1 MKARM
6 RFWTV
11 MITLIMA
18 LLITMQISP
27 VAQASGLELKGK
39 SCVLLDAQS
48 GDVLYQQNGDVK
60 CYPASVTKI
69 MTLVLIL
76 EALDNEQIALD
87 DIVITSPEAA
97 SMGGS
102 QVYLYEGEKR
112 TVEEMIIAIAVGSGN
127 DASVAMAE
135 FVAGSESA
143 FVDLMNK
150 RAKELGMTDTHF
162 ANPHG
167 LHDANHYTTAIDM
180 AKLAYHALSLPNFLK
195 YTSIYEYDFRPEP
208 KPLKLWN
215 TNRLL
220 KWYDGCDGLKTGYT
234 PEAGRNLVATA
245 KRNGLRLISVV
256 MGVSEAKGHFTESMK
271 LLNYGFNNYTFDIL
285 FPAGQ
290 IMAETRVSKGAR
302 DKVTLMPQEDVGELM
317 KKGDKSEITSRVEC
331 EPYLNAPLHKGD
343 QAGEIILLKDDT
355 EIGRF
360 NLVVAEDVA
369 KSSFGRMFAK
379 LLREVGFN
387 FIGADA

>member
-1 MKARM
+1 MKAR
-6 RFWTV
+6 FHIFFII
-11 MITLIMA
+11 ITLA
-18 LLITMQISP
+18 LAALIVNP
-27 VAQASGLELKGK
+27 VTPAAQAAGLELKGK

-48 GDVLYQQNGDVK
+48 GNVLYQQNPDVK
-60 CYPASVTKI
+60 CYPASVTKV

-76 EALDNEQIALD
+76 EALNSGQIALD
-87 DIVITSPEAA
+87 DIVITSGEAA
-97 SMGGS
+97 GMGGS

-112 TVEEMIIAIAVGSGN
+112 SVEEMIIAIAVGSGN

-135 FVAGSESA
+135 FVGGSEA
-143 FVDLMNK
+143 GFVEMMNK
-150 RAKELGMTDTHF
+150 RAQELGMTNTHF

-167 LHDANHYTTAIDM
+167 LHDENHYTTAMDM
-180 AKLAYHALSLPNFLK
+180 AKLAYHALYVPNFIK

-220 KWYDGCDGLKTGYT
+220 KWYDGCDGIKTGYT

-271 LLNYGFNNYTFDIL
+271 LLNYGFNNYSFDIL

-290 IMAETRVSKGAR
+290 IMAQTGVSKGAK
-302 DKVTLMPQEDVGELM
+302 DNVGLMPEKDVGELI
-317 KKGDKSEITSRVEC
+317 KKGDKAKITSRVEC
-331 EPYLNAPLHKGD
+331 KPYLNAPLHKGD
-343 QAGEIILLKDDT
+343 QAGEIILMKDDA

-360 NLVVAEDVA
+360 NLVVAEEVD
-369 KSSFGRMFAK
+369 KCSFWRMFAK

-387 FIGADA
+387 FLGEEA